1 MTHIYLYIECGAS
14 LDEDSRFYFVTIGE
28 SQVETRIYAYLESY
42 ALEHGH
48 YFVLRDETALE
59 FLTRCL
65 ISINGNL
72 SLVRQCS
79 GRELRNYFMESA
91 PVPYSLVANQQRHD
105 LLKRIDPAYYAIC
118 QLRKK

>member
-1 MTHIYLYIECGAS
+1 MTHIYLYIECGKS
-14 LDEDSRFYFVTIGE
+14 LDNDSRFYFVTIGE
-28 SQVETRIYAYLESY
+28 SERETHVYAYLESY

-48 YFVLRDETALE
+48 YFVLRDNDALE

-72 SLVRQCS
+72 SQVRQCS
-79 GRELRNYFMESA
+79 GRKLMTHFKMSEPA
-91 PVPYSLVANQQRHD
+91 PYSLVANQQRHE
-105 LLKRIDPAYYAIC
+105 LLKKIDPAYYAMC

>member
-14 LDEDSRFYFVTIGE
+14 LDEDANFYFVTIGE
-28 SQVETRIYAYLESY
+28 SPRETSIYAYLESY

-48 YFVLRDETALE
+48 YFVLRDATALE

-65 ISINGNL
+65 ISINGSL
-72 SLVRQCS
+72 SQVRQCS
-79 GRELRNYFMESA
+79 GRELMDYFKESA
-91 PVPYSLVANQQRHD
+91 PVPYSLVANQQRHE
-105 LLKRIDPAYYAIC
+105 LLKKIDPAYYAMC

>member
-28 SQVETRIYAYLESY
+28 SHVETRIYAYLESY

-48 YFVLRDETALE
+48 YFVLRDEAALE

-65 ISINGNL
+65 ISINGSL
-72 SLVRQCS
+72 SQVRQCS

>member
-1 MTHIYLYIECGAS
+1 MTHIYLYIECGKS

-28 SQVETRIYAYLESY
+28 SQRESHIYAYLESY

-65 ISINGNL
+65 ISINGSL
-72 SLVRQCS
+72 SQVRQCS
-79 GRELRNYFMESA
+79 GHELMNHFKKSE
-91 PVPYSLVANQQRHD
+91 PEPYSLVANQQRHD
-105 LLKRIDPAYYAIC
+105 LLKRIDPAYYAMC

>member
-28 SQVETRIYAYLESY
+28 SERETHIYAYLESY

-48 YFVLRDETALE
+48 YFVLRDETAID

-65 ISINGNL
+65 ISINGSL
-72 SLVRQCS
+72 SQIRQCS
-79 GRELRNYFMESA
+79 GRELMDYFKESG
-91 PVPYSLVANQQRHD
+91 PVPYSLTANQQRHE
-105 LLKRIDPAYYAIC
+105 LLKKIDPAYYAIC

>member
-28 SQVETRIYAYLESY
+28 SEQETHICAYLESY

-48 YFVLRDETALE
+48 YFVLRDTYAID

-65 ISINGNL
+65 ISINGSL
-72 SLVRQCS
+72 SQVRQCS
-79 GRELRNYFMESA
+79 GRELMDYFKESA
-91 PVPYSLVANQQRHD
+91 PVPYSLTANQQRHE
-105 LLKRIDPAYYAIC
+105 LLKKIDPVYYAIC

>member
-14 LDEDSRFYFVTIGE
+14 LDEHAQFYFVTIGE

-48 YFVLRDETALE
+48 YFVLRDATALE

-65 ISINGNL
+65 ISINGSL
-72 SLVRQCS
+72 SQVRQCS
-79 GRELRNYFMESA
+79 GNELRSHFMKSA
-91 PVPYSLVANQQRHD
+91 PVPYSLHANQQRHE
-105 LLKRIDPAYYAIC
+105 LLKKIDPAYYAMC

>member
-14 LDEDSRFYFVTIGE
+14 LDEDARFYFVTIGE
-28 SQVETRIYAYLESY
+28 SPSETRIYTYLESY

-48 YFVLRDETALE
+48 YFVLRDATALE

-65 ISINGNL
+65 ISINGSL
-72 SLVRQCS
+72 SQVRQCS

-91 PVPYSLVANQQRHD
+91 PVPYSLTANQQRHE
-105 LLKRIDPAYYAIC
+105 LLKKIDPAYYAMC